1 MNKRWAAQYDQPMSE
16 PLDYPEIPLQELLCR
31 TARAHPDWVATSFND
46 IDITYRQ
53 LDLRS
58 NQFAWALR
66 ELGVLPGDRI
76 ILLLPNSPT
85 YVIASYGVFKAG
97 GVLVNANVMTRGA
110 ELSRVLLHTGAR
122 VVVTLDI
129 FLEGV
134 LQGTAQSPVEHVI
147 FHSVFGAERTL
158 DLSAVRPRLATMA
171 DLLARHPV
179 DLPPTMNAPDDLA
192 LLQLTSG
199 TVGAPKAV
207 MLTHRNLVANVWQ
220 ILHSRRPPSGD
231 DNAAVICILPFF
243 HVFGFIVCLQLSV
256 LRGYRMILV
265 PRFDVTSA
273 APLVALLEK
282 YRPVSF
288 PAVPALWAVLAAQGE
303 SMREILGCIE
313 VPSSGGAPLPARV
326 QEQFRRLTGHAIME
340 AYGLSEAP
348 STHMFPTARPERP
361 GSIGIPLLDT
371 DTRIVDAETG
381 ERELGVGEVGE
392 LAVKGPQIMRGYWKD
407 EALTAR
413 TLRSGWLYTGDL
425 ARMDED
431 GYFYL
436 VDRKDDLI
444 ITSGFNVYPSE
455 VEAALARH
463 PAVQEAA
470 VVGAADAVRG
480 EVVVAS
486 VVLRDGA
493 IATAAELL
501 THCQEHLVPHKVPRT
516 IRFVAEIP
524 KHPTG
529 KAIRRLLRTD
539 DR

>member
-1 MNKRWAAQYDQPMSE
+1 MNKRWAAQYDQPLSE
-16 PLDYPEIPLQELLCR
+16 PLDYPEIPLQGLLDR

-46 IDITYRQ
+46 IDMTFGQ
-53 LDLRS
+53 LDRRT

-76 ILLLPNSPT
+76 VLLLPNSPT

-97 GVLVNANVMTRGA
+97 GVLVNANVMTRGP
-110 ELSRVLLHTGAR
+110 ELSRILSRTGAR

-147 FHSVFGAERTL
+147 FHSVFGAEKTL
-158 DLSAVRPRLATMA
+158 DLSAVRPRLALMT
-171 DLLARHPV
+171 DLLGRQPA
-179 DLPPTMNAPDDLA
+179 DPPPSVNAPDDLA

-220 ILHSRRPPSGD
+220 LIHSRRPPIE
-231 DNAAVICILPFF
+231 DNNGAVICILPFF
-243 HVFGFIVCLQLSV
+243 HVFGFTVCLQLSV
-256 LRGYRMILV
+256 LRGYRMVLV
-265 PRFDVTSA
+265 PRFDVMSI
-273 APLVALLEK
+273 APLVPLLEK
-282 YRPVSF
+282 YRPISF

-303 SMREILGCIE
+303 SMRKILCGIE
-313 VPSSGGAPLPARV
+313 VPCSGGAPLPAHV

-348 STHMFPTARPERP
+348 STHMFPTARPERQ

-371 DTRIVDAETG
+371 DARIVDAATG

-455 VEAALARH
+455 VEAALVRH

-470 VVGAADAVRG
+470 VVGANDAVRG
-480 EVVVAS
+480 QVVVAS

-493 IATAAELL
+493 TATAAELL
-501 THCQEHLVPHKVPRT
+501 THCQEQLVPHKAPRT

-524 KHPTG
+524 KQPTG

>member
-16 PLDYPEIPLQELLCR
+16 PLDYPEIPLQELLRR

-46 IDITYRQ
+46 IDMTYGQ
-53 LDLRS
+53 LDRRT

-66 ELGVLPGDRI
+66 ELGVQPGDRI
-76 ILLLPNSPT
+76 VLLLPNSPT

-97 GVLVNANVMTRGA
+97 GVVVNANVMTRGP
-110 ELSRVLLHTGAR
+110 ELSRVLSHTGAR

-158 DLSAVRPRLATMA
+158 DLSAVRPRLAPMA
-171 DLLARHPV
+171 DLLGRHPA
-179 DLPPTMNAPDDLA
+179 DPPPSVNAPDDLA

-199 TVGAPKAV
+199 TIGAPKAV

-220 ILHSRRPPSGD
+220 IIHSRRTPKG

-243 HVFGFIVCLQLSV
+243 HVFGFTVCLQLSV
-256 LRGYRMILV
+256 LLGFRMVLV
-265 PRFDVTSA
+265 PRFDVTSV

-288 PAVPALWAVLAAQGE
+288 PAVPALWAVFAAQGE
-303 SMREILGCIE
+303 SMREILSCIE

-326 QEQFRRLTGHAIME
+326 QEQFRRLTGRAIME

-392 LAVKGPQIMRGYWKD
+392 LAVKGPQIMRGYWED
-407 EALTAR
+407 EALTAQ

-455 VEAALARH
+455 VEAALVRH

-480 EVVVAS
+480 QVVVAN

-516 IRFVAEIP
+516 IRLVAEIP
-524 KHPTG
+524 KQPTG
-529 KAIRRLLRTD
+529 KALRRLLRTD

>member
-1 MNKRWAAQYDQPMSE
+1 
-16 PLDYPEIPLQELLCR
+16 
-31 TARAHPDWVATSFND
+31 
-46 IDITYRQ
+46 
-53 LDLRS
+53 
-58 NQFAWALR
+58 
-66 ELGVLPGDRI
+66 
-76 ILLLPNSPT
+76 
-85 YVIASYGVFKAG
+85 
-97 GVLVNANVMTRGA
+97 MTRGP
-110 ELSRVLLHTGAR
+110 ELSHILSQTGAR

-158 DLSAVRPRLATMA
+158 DLSAVRPRLAPMA
-171 DLLARHPV
+171 DLLGRHPNG
-179 DLPPTMNAPDDLA
+179 PPPSVSAPDDLA

-199 TVGAPKAV
+199 TIGAPKAV

-220 ILHSRRPPSGD
+220 ITHSHQTPSGD
-231 DNAAVICILPFF
+231 NPAVICILPFF
-243 HVFGFIVCLQLSV
+243 HIFGFTVCLQLSV
-256 LRGYRMILV
+256 LLGFRMVLV
-265 PRFDVTSA
+265 PRFDVTSVA
-273 APLVALLEK
+273 ALVPLLEK

-303 SMREILGCIE
+303 SMREILSCIE

-326 QEQFRRLTGHAIME
+326 QEQFRGLTGRAIME

-392 LAVKGPQIMRGYWKD
+392 LAVKGPQIMRGYWED
-407 EALTAR
+407 EALTAQ

-455 VEAALARH
+455 VEAALVRH

-480 EVVVAS
+480 QVVVAN

-516 IRFVAEIP
+516 IRLVAEIP
-524 KHPTG
+524 KQPTG
-529 KAIRRLLRTD
+529 KALRRLLRTD

>member
-1 MNKRWAAQYDQPMSE
+1 MNKRWAAQYDQPLSE
-16 PLDYPEIPLQELLCR
+16 PLDYPEIPLQGLLDR

-46 IDITYRQ
+46 IDMTFGQ
-53 LDLRS
+53 LDRRT

-76 ILLLPNSPT
+76 VLLLPNSPT

-97 GVLVNANVMTRGA
+97 GVLVNANVMTRGP
-110 ELSRVLLHTGAR
+110 ELSRILSRTGAR

-147 FHSVFGAERTL
+147 FHSVFGAEKTL
-158 DLSAVRPRLATMA
+158 DLSAVRPRLALMT
-171 DLLARHPV
+171 DLLGRQPA
-179 DLPPTMNAPDDLA
+179 DPPPSVNAPDDLA

-220 ILHSRRPPSGD
+220 LIHSRRPPIE
-231 DNAAVICILPFF
+231 DNNGAVICILPFF
-243 HVFGFIVCLQLSV
+243 HVFGFTVCLQLSV
-256 LRGYRMILV
+256 LRGYRMVLV
-265 PRFDVTSA
+265 PRFDVMSI
-273 APLVALLEK
+273 APLVPLLEK
-282 YRPVSF
+282 YRPISF

-303 SMREILGCIE
+303 SMRKILCGIE
-313 VPSSGGAPLPARV
+313 VPCSGGAPLPAHV

-348 STHMFPTARPERP
+348 STHMFPTARPERQ

-371 DTRIVDAETG
+371 DARIVDPETG

-455 VEAALARH
+455 VEAALVRH

-480 EVVVAS
+480 QVVVAS

-493 IATAAELL
+493 TATAAELL
-501 THCQEHLVPHKVPRT
+501 THCQEQLVPHKAPRT

-524 KHPTG
+524 KQPTG

>member
-1 MNKRWAAQYDQPMSE
+1 MNKRWAAQYDQPLSE
-16 PLDYPEIPLQELLCR
+16 PLDYPEIPLQGLLDR

-46 IDITYRQ
+46 IDMTFGQ
-53 LDLRS
+53 LDRRT

-66 ELGVLPGDRI
+66 ELGALPGDRI
-76 ILLLPNSPT
+76 VLLLPNSPT

-97 GVLVNANVMTRGA
+97 GVLVNANVMTRGP
-110 ELSRVLLHTGAR
+110 ELSRILSRTGAR

-147 FHSVFGAERTL
+147 FHSVFGAEKTL
-158 DLSAVRPRLATMA
+158 DLSAVRPRLALMT
-171 DLLARHPV
+171 DLLGRQPA
-179 DLPPTMNAPDDLA
+179 DPPPSVNAPDDLA

-220 ILHSRRPPSGD
+220 LIHSRRPPIE
-231 DNAAVICILPFF
+231 DNNGAVICILPFF
-243 HVFGFIVCLQLSV
+243 HVFGFTVCLQLSV
-256 LRGYRMILV
+256 LRGYRMVLV
-265 PRFDVTSA
+265 PRFDVMSI
-273 APLVALLEK
+273 APLVPLLEK
-282 YRPVSF
+282 YRPISF

-303 SMREILGCIE
+303 SMRKILCGIE
-313 VPSSGGAPLPARV
+313 VPCSGGAPLPAHV

-348 STHMFPTARPERP
+348 STHMFPTARPERQ

-371 DTRIVDAETG
+371 DARIVDPETG

-455 VEAALARH
+455 VEAALVRH

-470 VVGAADAVRG
+470 VVGANDAVRG
-480 EVVVAS
+480 QVVVAS

-493 IATAAELL
+493 TATAAELL
-501 THCQEHLVPHKVPRT
+501 THCQEQLVPHKAPRT

-524 KHPTG
+524 KQPTG

>member
-16 PLDYPEIPLQELLCR
+16 PLDYPEIPLQELLYL
-31 TARAHPDWVATSFND
+31 TAREHPDWVATSFND
-46 IDITYRQ
+46 IDMTYGQ
-53 LDLRS
+53 LDRRS
-58 NQFAWALR
+58 NQFAWTLR

-76 ILLLPNSPT
+76 VLLLPNSPT

-97 GVLVNANVMTRGA
+97 GVLVNANVMTRGP
-110 ELSRVLLHTGAR
+110 ELSHILSHTGAR
-122 VVVTLDI
+122 IVVTLDI

-158 DLSAVRPRLATMA
+158 DLSAVRPRLAQMT
-171 DLLARHPV
+171 DLLGRHPA
-179 DLPPTMNAPDDLA
+179 DPPPSVNAPDDLA

-199 TVGAPKAV
+199 TIGAPKAV
-207 MLTHRNLVANVWQ
+207 MLTHRNLVANVQQ
-220 ILHSRRPPSGD
+220 IINSRPPPSQ

-256 LRGYRMILV
+256 LRGFRMVLV
-265 PRFDVTSA
+265 PRFDVTSVA
-273 APLVALLEK
+273 ALVPLLEK

-288 PAVPALWAVLAAQGE
+288 PAVPVLWAVLAAQGE
-303 SMREILGCIE
+303 SMREILSCIE

-348 STHMFPTARPERP
+348 STHTFPTSRPERP
-361 GSIGIPLLDT
+361 GSIGIPLFDT
-371 DTRIVDAETG
+371 DARIVDAETG

-392 LAVKGPQIMRGYWKD
+392 LVLKGPQIMRGYWKD

-431 GYFYL
+431 GYFYI

-455 VEAALARH
+455 VEAALVRH

-480 EVVVAS
+480 QVLVAS

-493 IATAAELL
+493 TATAAELL
-501 THCQEHLVPHKVPRT
+501 THCREHLVPHKVPRT

-524 KHPTG
+524 KQPTG

>member
-1 MNKRWAAQYDQPMSE
+1 MNKRWAAQYDQPLSE
-16 PLDYPEIPLQELLCR
+16 PLDYPEIPLQGLLDR

-46 IDITYRQ
+46 IDMTFGQ
-53 LDLRS
+53 LDRRT

-76 ILLLPNSPT
+76 VLLLPNSPT

-97 GVLVNANVMTRGA
+97 GVLVNANVMTRGP
-110 ELSRVLLHTGAR
+110 ELSRILSRTGAR

-147 FHSVFGAERTL
+147 FHSVFGAEKTL
-158 DLSAVRPRLATMA
+158 DLSAVRPRLALMT
-171 DLLARHPV
+171 DLLGRQPA
-179 DLPPTMNAPDDLA
+179 DPPPSVNAPDDLA

-220 ILHSRRPPSGD
+220 LIHSRRPPIE
-231 DNAAVICILPFF
+231 DNNGAVICILPFF
-243 HVFGFIVCLQLSV
+243 HVFGFTVCLQLSV
-256 LRGYRMILV
+256 LRGYRMVLV
-265 PRFDVTSA
+265 PRFDVMSI
-273 APLVALLEK
+273 APLVPLLEK
-282 YRPVSF
+282 YRPISF

-303 SMREILGCIE
+303 SMRKILCGIE
-313 VPSSGGAPLPARV
+313 VPCSGGAPLPAHV

-348 STHMFPTARPERP
+348 STHMFPTARPERQ

-371 DTRIVDAETG
+371 DARIVDPETG

-455 VEAALARH
+455 VEAALVRH

-470 VVGAADAVRG
+470 VVGANDAVRG
-480 EVVVAS
+480 QVVVAS

-493 IATAAELL
+493 TATAAELL
-501 THCQEHLVPHKVPRT
+501 THCQEQLVPHKAPRT

-524 KHPTG
+524 KQPTG

>member
-1 MNKRWAAQYDQPMSE
+1 MNKRWAAQYDQSMSE

-158 DLSAVRPRLATMA
+158 DLSAVRPRLAPMA

-524 KHPTG
+524 KQPTG